1 MSHTLGIV
9 QPHEE
14 ISVAEQI
21 YLIELHAREEG
32 VEISGFVGSDDILR
46 DEQPATRSLMDSIA
60 SGETH
65 SIVFVDAVADKIPP
79 GLTLLCRQ
87 CGCKTLVVDR
97 HKAGLGVA

>member
-1 MSHTLGIV
+1 MSRTLGIV

-21 YLIELHAREEG
+21 YLIGLHAREEG
-32 VEISGFVGSDDILR
+32 VEISGFVGSDEILR
-46 DEQPATRSLMDSIA
+46 DEQPATRSLLDSIA

-65 SIVFVDAVADKIPP
+65 SIVFVDAIADKILPD
-79 GLTLLCRQ
+79 LTRICRE
-87 CGCKTLVVDR
+87 CGCKVLVVDR